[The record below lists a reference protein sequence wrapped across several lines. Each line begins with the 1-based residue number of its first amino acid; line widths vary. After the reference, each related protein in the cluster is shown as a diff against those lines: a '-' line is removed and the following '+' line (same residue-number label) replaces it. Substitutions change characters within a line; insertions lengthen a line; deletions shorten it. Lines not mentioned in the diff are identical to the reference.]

1 MNRNKRLLYGI
12 YILAVAV
19 FFLYYLFPSDTVAT
33 YVASRFNRINSNIHI
48 SVDHASLAFPLGLK
62 LRDTSVYYLN
72 TEVFKTDHLKIVP
85 NFLSLFR
92 SEIVFFLKG
101 SAFQGTLEGKGEFD
115 KNRPDQHTVI
125 AVKLSGINIKEIS
138 AVKHFIGRNITGLL
152 EGNFTYRNSGKSDK
166 ELDAGFII
174 SNGELELLIPLLK
187 QKSIPFDKIET
198 NITVKNERF
207 NIKRCTIKSHQLDGS
222 ISGLVYLTEPLDR
235 SRLRLSGLIKPN
247 PEFIEKLG
255 KDIPPDVLPKNML
268 SKKMF
273 RLRIYGSLDAP
284 RFFMN

>member
-1 MNRNKRLLYGI
+1 MNRKKRLLCGI

-19 FFLYYLFPSDTVAT
+19 FFLYYLFPSDTISIFI
-33 YVASRFNRINSNIHI
+33 ASRFNRINSDIHI
-48 SVDHASLAFPLGLK
+48 AVGHASLAFPLGVK
-62 LRDTSVYYLN
+62 LHDASVYYLN
-72 TEVFKTDHLKIVP
+72 TEVFKSDHLKIVP

-92 SEIVFFLKG
+92 SEIVFFFKC
-101 SAFQGTLEGKGEFD
+101 SAFEGTLEGRGEFD
-115 KNRPDQHTVI
+115 KNRPDQHAAI
-125 AVKLSGINIKEIS
+125 AVKISGINIKKIS
-138 AVKHFIGRNITGLL
+138 AIKHFVGRNITGLL
-152 EGNFTYRNSGKSDK
+152 EGNFTYRITGKSDR

-174 SNGELELLIPLLK
+174 SDGELELLMPILK
-187 QKSIPFDKIET
+187 QNSIPFTKIET

-207 NIKRCTIKSHQLDGS
+207 NIKRCTIKGDQLDGS

-247 PEFIEKLG
+247 SEFIEKLG
-255 KDIPPDVLPKNML
+255 KDLPLNLLPKNIL
-268 SKKMF
+268 SKKVV